1 MKQNRKLTKEQYR
14 AARLRLGLTQVEVAK
29 LMGVHEITICRRE
42 SGILLIDSEA
52 SAAMHNLVE
61 MVRTGK
67 SLGVAKQGTA

>member
-1 MKQNRKLTKEQYR
+1 MKNRKMTKDQYR
-14 AARLRLGLTQVEVAK
+14 AARLRLGLTQVEVAR

-61 MVRTGK
+61 MVRAGK
-67 SLGVAKQGTA
+67 LIGVTKQGIA